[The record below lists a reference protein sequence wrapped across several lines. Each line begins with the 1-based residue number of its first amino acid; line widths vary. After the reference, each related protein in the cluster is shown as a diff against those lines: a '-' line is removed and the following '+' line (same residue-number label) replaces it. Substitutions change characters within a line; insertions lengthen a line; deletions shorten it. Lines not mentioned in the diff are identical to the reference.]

1 MKTTSRAKHSLSTP
15 WDVILGTRSNV
26 RTLRVL
32 ERDREPMTVREVSR
46 RAGEHLRATQT
57 AVSRLVETG
66 LLQRVGTGS
75 QQLVRWNAGHPL
87 APALSDIFRAER
99 ERTQRVVDSIAA
111 LVQEHAKSARFV
123 WMTEQPE
130 VGGSTIEIGLL
141 SSSSDVDRLV
151 DTLRR
156 AIVPLMRSEDLLIEV
171 RGWSLAD
178 LEIASESPPRSFES
192 VRHLWGTVP
201 FELRIRSTEEPGRVK
216 SHQMID
222 EELRQRAVRLASVIR
237 ARPELVRLAK
247 EEIATRL
254 ESLGPQ
260 EAHTLEEWQQ
270 ALESMS
276 VAKLAQWLVSDG
288 EQATRL
294 RQSMPLVFLR
304 ATAKDSSGTGRSRS

>member
-66 LLQRVGTGS
+66 LFQRVGTGS

-99 ERTQRVVDSIAA
+99 ERSRRVVDNITT

-130 VGGSTIEIGLL
+130 VGESTIEIGLL

-178 LEIASESPPRSFES
+178 LEIESASPLSFEN

-201 FELRIRSTEEPGRVK
+201 TELRIESTEVPGRVK

-237 ARPELVRLAK
+237 TRPELVRLAR

-254 ESLGPQ
+254 ESVGPQ
-260 EAHTLEEWQQ
+260 EAHTLQEWQQ

-294 RQSMPLVFLR
+294 RQSMPLVFLK
-304 ATAKDSSGTGRSRS
+304 ATAMDSSGTGRNRS

>member
-178 LEIASESPPRSFES
+178 LEIESESPRSFEN

-201 FELRIRSTEEPGRVK
+201 TELRIEITEEPGRVK

-222 EELRQRAVRLASVIR
+222 EELRRRAVRLASVIR
-237 ARPELVRLAK
+237 SRPELVRLAR

-254 ESLGPQ
+254 ESVGPQ
-260 EAHTLEEWQQ
+260 EAHTLQEWQQ

-294 RQSMPLVFLR
+294 RQSMPLVFLK
-304 ATAKDSSGTGRSRS
+304 ATAMDSSGTGRNRS

>member
-1 MKTTSRAKHSLSTP
+1 MKTTSRAKHSLSAP

-46 RAGEHLRATQT
+46 RTGEHLRATQT
-57 AVSRLVETG
+57 AVSRLVEAG
-66 LLQRVGTGS
+66 LFQRVGTGS

-99 ERTQRVVDSIAA
+99 ERTQRVVDSIAT
-111 LVQEHAKSARFV
+111 LVREHVKSARFV
-123 WMTEQPE
+123 WMTERPE

-178 LEIASESPPRSFES
+178 LEVASDSPRSFEN
-192 VRHLWGTVP
+192 VLQLWGTVP
-201 FELRIRSTEEPGRVK
+201 TELGNKSTEEPGRVK

-237 ARPELVRLAK
+237 SRPELVRLAR

-254 ESLGPQ
+254 ESVGPQ
-260 EAHTLEEWQQ
+260 EEHTLQEWQQ

-294 RQSMPLVFLR
+294 RQSMPLVFLQ
-304 ATAKDSSGTGRSRS
+304 ATAMDSSGTGRSRS